1 MERRQVDEETVAVGG
16 QEIAFRQSPGNQ
28 RTVVF
33 AHGNSSSSRPWG
45 QLMAGQFGQRYRCLA
60 LDLPGHG
67 RSAPASNHSIY
78 SLPGCAATLAA
89 FARALAAE
97 DAVIV
102 GWSLGGHTAIETAPS
117 LPEAAGFL
125 ISGTS
130 RVASA
135 AQMAEAFLPDPALNV
150 GFSARAS
157 VSQDQALAY
166 ASSFVAPGSALPL
179 DEFVADILSTDGD
192 AREGLFASVGDG
204 RFADEVD
211 IVATLRRPLAILQGE
226 NEQLGQPGLPPPA
239 DHSGPLA
246 GRSADRRR
254 GRARSARGGA
264 TGARRTAGAV
274 HRRHRVSVTRPGLG
288 RGRRAGPPK
297 KQPVG
302 HPTYPP
308 GQGVRVTVIA
318 DVTALAPQLRGQPVP
333 DHHRA
338 ELGSPP
344 MTELSHTN

>member
-78 SLPGCAATLAA
+78 SLPGYAATLAA

-125 ISGTS
+125 ISGTPP
-130 RVASA
+130 VASA

-150 GFSARAS
+150 GFSAS

-166 ASSFVAPGSALPL
+166 ASSFVAPGPALPL

-192 AREGLFASVGDG
+192 AREGLFASVGEG
-204 RFADEVD
+204 RFADEGD
-211 IVATLRRPLAILQGE
+211 IVATLRRPLANLQGE
-226 NEQLGQPGLPPPA
+226 NEQLVNLGYRRQLTIPA
-239 DHSGPLA
+239 LWRGAVQIVAGAGHAAHEEAPQELA
-246 GRSADRRR
+246 G
-254 GRARSARGGA
+254 
-264 TGARRTAGAV
+264 
-274 HRRHRVSVTRPGLG
+274 LLE
-288 RGRRAGPPK
+288 
-297 KQPVG
+297 QF
-302 HPTYPP
+302 
-308 GQGVRVTVIA
+308 IA
-318 DVTALAPQLRGQPVP
+318 DIG
-333 DHHRA
+333 
-338 ELGSPP
+338 
-344 MTELSHTN
+344 

>member
-16 QEIAFRQSPGNQ
+16 EEIAFRQSPGNQ

-78 SLPGCAATLAA
+78 SLPGYAATLAA

-125 ISGTS
+125 ISGTPP
-130 RVASA
+130 VASA

-150 GFSARAS
+150 GFSAS

-166 ASSFVAPGSALPL
+166 ASSFVAPGPALPL

-192 AREGLFASVGDG
+192 AREGLFASVGEG
-204 RFADEVD
+204 RFADEGD

-226 NEQLGQPGLPPPA
+226 NEQLVNLGYRRQLTIPA
-239 DHSGPLA
+239 LRRGAVQIVAGAGHAAHEEAPQELA
-246 GRSADRRR
+246 G
-254 GRARSARGGA
+254 
-264 TGARRTAGAV
+264 
-274 HRRHRVSVTRPGLG
+274 LLE
-288 RGRRAGPPK
+288 
-297 KQPVG
+297 QF
-302 HPTYPP
+302 
-308 GQGVRVTVIA
+308 IA
-318 DVTALAPQLRGQPVP
+318 DIG
-333 DHHRA
+333 
-338 ELGSPP
+338 
-344 MTELSHTN
+344 

>member
-60 LDLPGHG
+60 LDLPRHG

-78 SLPGCAATLAA
+78 SLPGYAATLAA

-125 ISGTS
+125 ISGTPP
-130 RVASA
+130 VASA
-135 AQMAEAFLPDPALNV
+135 AQVAEAFLPDPALNV
-150 GFSARAS
+150 GFSAS

-192 AREGLFASVGDG
+192 AREGLFASVGEG
-204 RFADEVD
+204 RFADDVD

-226 NEQLGQPGLPPPA
+226 NEQLVNLGYRRQLTIPA
-239 DHSGPLA
+239 LRRGAVQIVAGAGHAAHEEAPQELA
-246 GRSADRRR
+246 G
-254 GRARSARGGA
+254 
-264 TGARRTAGAV
+264 
-274 HRRHRVSVTRPGLG
+274 LLE
-288 RGRRAGPPK
+288 
-297 KQPVG
+297 QF
-302 HPTYPP
+302 
-308 GQGVRVTVIA
+308 IA
-318 DVTALAPQLRGQPVP
+318 DIG
-333 DHHRA
+333 
-338 ELGSPP
+338 
-344 MTELSHTN
+344 

>member
-78 SLPGCAATLAA
+78 SLPGYAATLAA

-125 ISGTS
+125 ISGTPP
-130 RVASA
+130 VASA

-150 GFSARAS
+150 GFSAS

-192 AREGLFASVGDG
+192 AREGLFASVGEG
-204 RFADEVD
+204 RFADEGD

-226 NEQLGQPGLPPPA
+226 NEQLVNLGYRRQLTIPA
-239 DHSGPLA
+239 LRRGAVQIVAGAGHAAHEEAPQELA
-246 GRSADRRR
+246 G
-254 GRARSARGGA
+254 
-264 TGARRTAGAV
+264 
-274 HRRHRVSVTRPGLG
+274 LLE
-288 RGRRAGPPK
+288 
-297 KQPVG
+297 QF
-302 HPTYPP
+302 
-308 GQGVRVTVIA
+308 IA
-318 DVTALAPQLRGQPVP
+318 DIG
-333 DHHRA
+333 
-338 ELGSPP
+338 
-344 MTELSHTN
+344 

>member
-78 SLPGCAATLAA
+78 SLPGYAATLAA

-125 ISGTS
+125 ISGTPP
-130 RVASA
+130 VASA

-150 GFSARAS
+150 GFS

-166 ASSFVAPGSALPL
+166 ASSFVAPGPALPL

-192 AREGLFASVGDG
+192 AREGLFASVGEG
-204 RFADEVD
+204 RFADDVD

-226 NEQLGQPGLPPPA
+226 NEQLVNLGYRRQLTIPA
-239 DHSGPLA
+239 LRRGAVQIVAGAGHAAHEEAPQELA
-246 GRSADRRR
+246 G
-254 GRARSARGGA
+254 
-264 TGARRTAGAV
+264 
-274 HRRHRVSVTRPGLG
+274 LLE
-288 RGRRAGPPK
+288 
-297 KQPVG
+297 QF
-302 HPTYPP
+302 
-308 GQGVRVTVIA
+308 IA
-318 DVTALAPQLRGQPVP
+318 DIG
-333 DHHRA
+333 
-338 ELGSPP
+338 
-344 MTELSHTN
+344 

>member
-1 MERRQVDEETVAVGG
+1 MEGRQVDEETVAVGG

-33 AHGNSSSSRPWG
+33 AHGNSSSSRTWG

-78 SLPGCAATLAA
+78 SLPGYAATLAA

-125 ISGTS
+125 ISGTPP
-130 RVASA
+130 VASA

-150 GFSARAS
+150 GFSAS

-166 ASSFVAPGSALPL
+166 ASSFVAPGPALPL

-192 AREGLFASVGDG
+192 AREGLFASVGEG
-204 RFADEVD
+204 RFADEGD
-211 IVATLRRPLAILQGE
+211 IAATLRRPLAILHGE
-226 NEQLGQPGLPPPA
+226 NEQLVNLGYLRQLTIPA
-239 DHSGPLA
+239 LWRGAVQIVAGAGHAAHEEAPQELA
-246 GRSADRRR
+246 G
-254 GRARSARGGA
+254 
-264 TGARRTAGAV
+264 
-274 HRRHRVSVTRPGLG
+274 LLE
-288 RGRRAGPPK
+288 
-297 KQPVG
+297 QF
-302 HPTYPP
+302 
-308 GQGVRVTVIA
+308 IA
-318 DVTALAPQLRGQPVP
+318 DIG
-333 DHHRA
+333 
-338 ELGSPP
+338 
-344 MTELSHTN
+344 

>member
-78 SLPGCAATLAA
+78 SLPGYAATLAA

-125 ISGTS
+125 ISGTPP
-130 RVASA
+130 VASA
-135 AQMAEAFLPDPALNV
+135 AQMAEASLPNPALNGGFSNPALNV
-150 GFSARAS
+150 GFSNPALNVGFSAS
-157 VSQDQALAY
+157 VSQDQALAH

-192 AREGLFASVGDG
+192 AREGLFASVGEG
-204 RFADEVD
+204 RFADDVD

-226 NEQLGQPGLPPPA
+226 SEQLVNLGYRRQLTIPA
-239 DHSGPLA
+239 LRRGAVQIVAGAGHAAHEEAPQELA
-246 GRSADRRR
+246 G
-254 GRARSARGGA
+254 
-264 TGARRTAGAV
+264 
-274 HRRHRVSVTRPGLG
+274 LLE
-288 RGRRAGPPK
+288 
-297 KQPVG
+297 QF
-302 HPTYPP
+302 
-308 GQGVRVTVIA
+308 IA
-318 DVTALAPQLRGQPVP
+318 DIG
-333 DHHRA
+333 
-338 ELGSPP
+338 
-344 MTELSHTN
+344 

>member
-78 SLPGCAATLAA
+78 SLPGYAATLAA

-125 ISGTS
+125 ISGTPP
-130 RVASA
+130 VASA

-150 GFSARAS
+150 GFSAS

-166 ASSFVAPGSALPL
+166 ASSFVAPGPALPL

-192 AREGLFASVGDG
+192 AREGLFASVGEG
-204 RFADEVD
+204 RFADEGD

-226 NEQLGQPGLPPPA
+226 NEQLVNLGYRRQLTIPA
-239 DHSGPLA
+239 LRRGAVQIVAGAGHAAHEEAPQELA
-246 GRSADRRR
+246 G
-254 GRARSARGGA
+254 
-264 TGARRTAGAV
+264 
-274 HRRHRVSVTRPGLG
+274 LLE
-288 RGRRAGPPK
+288 
-297 KQPVG
+297 QF
-302 HPTYPP
+302 
-308 GQGVRVTVIA
+308 IA
-318 DVTALAPQLRGQPVP
+318 DIG
-333 DHHRA
+333 
-338 ELGSPP
+338 
-344 MTELSHTN
+344 